1 MAWIVKPKLTESKV
15 KEYKTAGI
23 SELLAT
29 VLNNRGIEASI
40 ANKVLNNPVEL
51 LTDPLGIVNIKQGIY
66 QIIEAIENDAE
77 IWIFAD
83 YDCDGMTS
91 GFVLSDFLKTTTDND
106 VYPYYPNRTEGYG
119 LNMDFCKTMVE
130 RRKEIGKDI
139 FIITVDNGT
148 ACVEEVKFL
157 NENNIGIVVTDHHQP
172 KETLPDC
179 TIINPQIVEDPTY
192 KHLCGCGVA
201 FKLVQAIEIL
211 AELPN
216 DYTSKYCYAV
226 AMGTIADMM
235 PLTLENMALVRLGLN
250 QINSKDCPY
259 AIKLWKEFLGK
270 KQITPMD
277 IGWEIGP
284 RLNACG
290 RMEASDLGGLLLSYN
305 EDTERSEVM
314 DTLLEIEDIN
324 QERKSLTD
332 KAKKEIEQIDY
343 SSHYVCMF
351 DASEYPAGIAG
362 IIAGKLL
369 EATGKPSIV
378 YSGKEVFVGSIR
390 SPHGLD
396 IQPILEIEYQKGNL
410 LEYGG
415 HSEAAGLKF
424 SLDKIYDLQESLDET
439 VANIIAN
446 LPSIDVPTELEVD
459 AEITLKDVNT
469 KNFLELQLFP
479 YDKDIFTTPTFVL
492 KDLEVLATK
501 RSRNNE
507 KNICL
512 TVKDESGK
520 SAMIWAWGY
529 GELYEQMGEPDKIT
543 LIGSIDLNFMDKKSA
558 TFKVMAMEA
567 A

>member
-1 MAWIVKPKLTESKV
+1 MAWTVKPQLKENKV
-15 KEYKTAGI
+15 KEYKSAGV

-29 VLNNRGIEASI
+29 VLNNRGITVSVAD
-40 ANKVLNNPVEL
+40 KVLNSPLEL
-51 LTDPLGIVNIKQGIY
+51 LTDPLGMVNIREGVD
-66 QIIEAIENDAE
+66 QIIEAIESGAE
-77 IWIFAD
+77 IWVFAD

-91 GFVLSDFLKTTTDND
+91 GFTLSDFLKTTTDND
-106 VYPYYPNRTEGYG
+106 VYPYYPNRSEGYG
-119 LNMDFCKTMVE
+119 LNMNFCKTMVE

-148 ACVEEVKFL
+148 ACIEEVKFL
-157 NENNIGIVVTDHHQP
+157 NENNIGIVVTDHHMP
-172 KETLPDC
+172 KETLPEC
-179 TIINPQIVEDPTY
+179 TVINPQIVEDPTY

-201 FKLVQAIEIL
+201 FKLIQAIETL
-211 AELPN
+211 AGLPN
-216 DYTSKYCYAV
+216 DYTSKYYYTV

-259 AIKLWKEFLGK
+259 SIKLWKEFLGK
-270 KQITPMD
+270 KQVTPMD

-290 RMEASDLGGLLLSYN
+290 RMEASDLGGLLLSYK
-305 EDTERSEVM
+305 EDTDKTEVM

-324 QERKSLTD
+324 QERKALTD
-332 KAKKEIEQIDY
+332 KAKKEIMKNDY
-343 SSHYVCMF
+343 SSSYVCMF

-378 YSGKEVFVGSIR
+378 YSGKETFVGSIR
-390 SPHGLD
+390 SPHGFD
-396 IQPILEIEYQKGNL
+396 IQPILENEFKKGNL
-410 LEYGG
+410 LSYGG

-424 SLDKIYDLQESLDET
+424 NLDQIYNLQESLNET
-439 VANIIAN
+439 VAELMEN
-446 LPSIDVPTELEVD
+446 LPPVEITTEIEVD
-459 AEITLKDVNT
+459 AEISLKDINIR
-469 KNFLELQLFP
+469 NFLDLQMFP
-479 YDKDIFTTPTFVL
+479 YDKDIFTAPVFVL
-492 KDLEVLATK
+492 KDLEVVSTK
-501 RSRNNE
+501 RSKNNE

-520 SAMIWAWGY
+520 STMIWAWGY
-529 GELYEQMGEPDKIT
+529 GELYEQLGEPEKIS

>member
-1 MAWIVKPKLTESKV
+1 MLAESIVS
-15 KEYKTAGI
+15 EYKSVGV
-23 SELLAT
+23 SVLLAT
-29 VLNNRGIEASI
+29 VLNNRGLAVSTADKI
-40 ANKVLNNPVEL
+40 LNSPFAL
-51 LTDPLGIVNIKQGIY
+51 LTDPLGMVNMKQGVS
-66 QIIEAIENDAE
+66 QIIKAIESGAE

-91 GFVLSDFLKTTTDND
+91 GFTLSDFLKSTTDND

-119 LNMDFCKTMVE
+119 LNMDFCKMMVA
-130 RRKEIGKDI
+130 RREEIGKEI

-148 ACVEEVKFL
+148 ACIEQVKFL
-157 NENNIGIVVTDHHQP
+157 NENGIGVVVTDHHQP
-172 KETLPDC
+172 KGTLPDC
-179 TIINPQIVEDPTY
+179 TIINPQIVEDDTY
-192 KHLCGCGVA
+192 KHLCGAGVA
-201 FKLVQAIEIL
+201 FKLIQAIETM
-211 AELPN
+211 AVLPN
-216 DYTSKYCYAV
+216 DYTSKYYYAV

-235 PLTLENMALVRLGLN
+235 PLTLENMALIRLGLN

-305 EDTERSEVM
+305 EDTDRTEVM

-324 QERKSLTD
+324 QERKALTD
-332 KAKKEIEQIDY
+332 KAKKEIAKNDY
-343 SSHYVCMF
+343 SSDYVCMF
-351 DASEYPAGIAG
+351 NASEYPAGIAG

-369 EATGKPSIV
+369 EQTGKPSIV
-378 YSGKEVFVGSIR
+378 FSGKERFVGSVR
-390 SPHGLD
+390 SPHGFN
-396 IQPILEIEYQKGNL
+396 IQPILENEFKKGNL

-415 HSEAAGLKF
+415 HEEAAGLKF
-424 SLDKIYDLQESLDET
+424 SLDRIYDLQESLNET
-439 VANIIAN
+439 VAEIIAS
-446 LPSIDVPTELEVD
+446 LPPVDSVATELEVD
-459 AEITLKDVNT
+459 AEISLKDVNT
-469 KNFLELQLFP
+469 RNFLDLQLFP
-479 YDKDIFTTPTFVL
+479 YDRNVFTAPVFVL
-492 KDLEVLATK
+492 KELEVTTTK
-501 RSRNNE
+501 RSKNNE

-520 SAMIWAWGY
+520 STMIWAWGY
-529 GELYEQMGEPDKIT
+529 GELYEQLGEPDKIN
-543 LIGSIDLNFMDKKSA
+543 LIGSIDMNFIDKRSA